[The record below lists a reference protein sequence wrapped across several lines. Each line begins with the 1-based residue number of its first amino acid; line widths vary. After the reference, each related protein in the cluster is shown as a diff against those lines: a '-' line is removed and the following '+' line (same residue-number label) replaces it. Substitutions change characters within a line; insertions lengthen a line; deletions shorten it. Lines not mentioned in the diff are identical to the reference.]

1 VTDGSAAGFSGGSA
15 VGDGLFVV
23 NAFLWA
29 AFTWASAPVVGRLGL
44 VKATA
49 YAALFGGGLLSLGS
63 LPAAMEQDWS
73 QVSPALA
80 WNFLFLTV
88 IAGAGAQLAYYAGL
102 RRLGVARAMA
112 YLYLVPVFGI
122 VIALGLLGESFSL
135 LQAAGPLRCWRASC

>member
-1 VTDGSAAGFSGGSA
+1 
-15 VGDGLFVV
+15 
-23 NAFLWA
+23 
-29 AFTWASAPVVGRLGL
+29 
-44 VKATA
+44 
-49 YAALFGGGLLSLGS
+49 
-63 LPAAMEQDWS
+63 MEQDWS